1 MLLVSYQLHS
11 NSHDQIASSLILLD
25 YSHNLLLVFSFPYV
39 VFPHFSALMEAI
51 NDDPELE
58 TGELVAV
65 KTSENIPV
73 QYPPEVLTNRK
84 LTESLQSTVS
94 FISSTLE
101 YPKEYVVDVLAR
113 PSYWVPDSEIKT
125 CYCCGETFKAS
136 ASKHHCRSCG
146 QGFCDS
152 CSQERLPVPS
162 RGWDYPVRVCKL
174 CAEKKGPL

>member
-1 MLLVSYQLHS
+1 M